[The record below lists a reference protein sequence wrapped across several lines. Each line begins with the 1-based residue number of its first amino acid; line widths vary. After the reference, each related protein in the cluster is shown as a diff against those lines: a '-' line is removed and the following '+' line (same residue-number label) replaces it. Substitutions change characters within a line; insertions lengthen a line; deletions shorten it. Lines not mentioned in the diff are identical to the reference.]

1 MEPILHPGS
10 QLSINREEPACSR
23 SASAQYEEL
32 GDHCEEWSL
41 VYKHRSMSINGG
53 KRAKT
58 AMNGC
63 TWCMRVCTPHDRSNT
78 DHSVND
84 MYLCIYVYVYI
95 CMYIY
100 ACVYACECDSLCTW
114 YMYLYIH
121 EHVYMCLTVT
131 HSVHGLYLCMYMYAS
146 TRECDFLRDSRE
158 QCLFLRNGTA
168 LQGWKIFTIGKLHW
182 SRNLEHRVTVPLGD
196 SVQRGFLYVVFSFYM
211 PQIHIYDTLLRVW
224 QLLQDQDLPWFV
236 DTFLGY

>member
-1 MEPILHPGS
+1 MHI
-10 QLSINREEPACSR
+10 
-23 SASAQYEEL
+23 
-32 GDHCEEWSL
+32 
-41 VYKHRSMSINGG
+41 
-53 KRAKT
+53 
-58 AMNGC
+58 
-63 TWCMRVCTPHDRSNT
+63 
-78 DHSVND
+78 
-84 MYLCIYVYVYI
+84 CICIHMHVYI
-95 CMYIY
+95 CMCLCLWVWLPLYM
-100 ACVYACECDSLCTW
+100 VYVFVYTW
-114 YMYLYIH
+114 TCLY
-121 EHVYMCLTVT
+121 VCLTVT

-146 TRECDFLRDSRE
+146 TCECDFLRDSRE